1 MKILYIWDAD
11 YPWDIR
17 VEKICKSLMKNGN
30 DLHIAAR
37 NLKYLPEYENSD
49 GLHIHRLKPFRNKRI
64 NNAISFPAFF
74 SPMWKSF
81 IDRIIR
87 KNKIKLIIVRDL
99 PLAIAGIWAGKRHKL
114 PVIFDMAEDY
124 VALIKD
130 IWKARKFKGFN
141 LIVRNP
147 YLAKLVEKYSI
158 NNFDHIL
165 VVIDEAIDLM
175 KKYGV
180 PNDKVTIVSNTP
192 PLSMFNNSIFQM
204 NNFIEQMRKRYTA
217 IYTGGIQMGRGIQV
231 VLDALPVIIKQIPD
245 FLFVIVGDG
254 YAKKHLMELTK
265 EKRLEDYVLWVGWVE
280 HDRIYDYIKASKIGL
295 IPHFVSDH
303 DNTTVPNKLFDFMGC
318 GIPVIA
324 SDSIPMKRILEEEK
338 CGLTFRSGDDSDLS
352 RIIVELNN
360 SDNTYGSNG
369 ISAVKQKY
377 NWDEDEKRLINVI
390 KSTSHKRNEY

>member
-11 YPWDIR
+11 YPWDVR
-17 VEKICKSLMKNGN
+17 VDKICKSLVNNGYEV
-30 DLHIAAR
+30 HIAAR
-37 NLKYLPEYENSD
+37 NLRRSIEYENID
-49 GLHIHRLKPFRNKRI
+49 GLNIHRMKTFKNSKVNYAL
-64 NNAISFPAFF
+64 SFPAFF
-74 SPMWKSF
+74 SPFWRWF
-81 IDRIIR
+81 LDNIIQ
-87 KNKIKLIIVRDL
+87 KNNIELIIVRDL
-99 PLAIAGIWAGKRHKL
+99 PLAIAGIWAGKRHKI

-165 VVIDEAIDLM
+165 VVIDEAIDLI
-175 KKYGV
+175 KKCGV
-180 PNDKVTIVSNTP
+180 PHDKVTIVSNTP
-192 PLSMFNNSIFQM
+192 PLSIVNNSRFQT
-204 NNFIEQMRKRYTA
+204 NSFIEQMRKRYTA
-217 IYTGGIQMGRGIQV
+217 IYIGGIQMGRGIQI
-231 VLDALPVIIKQIPD
+231 VLDALPVIIKEIPD

-254 YAKKHLMELTK
+254 YAKKHLIKLTK
-265 EKRLEDYVLWVGWVE
+265 ENRLEDYVLWVGWVE

-303 DNTTVPNKLFDFMGC
+303 DNTTIPNKLFDFMGC

-324 SDSIPMKRILEEEK
+324 SDSIPLKRILEEEH
-338 CGLTFRSGDDSDLS
+338 CGLTFKSDNASDLI
-352 RIIVELNN
+352 RIIIELYT
-360 SDNTYGSNG
+360 SENTYGKNG
-369 ISAVKQKY
+369 MNAVRMKY

-390 KSTSHKRNEY
+390 KSTTHIRKAH

>member
-17 VEKICKSLMKNGN
+17 VEKICKSLFKNGH
-30 DLHIAAR
+30 DIHIASR
-37 NLKYLPEYENSD
+37 NLKKLTEYEYKD
-49 GLHIHRLKPFRNKRI
+49 GLHIHRLKKFRNDTI
-64 NNAISFPAFF
+64 NYALSFPAFF
-74 SPMWKSF
+74 SPIWKHF
-81 IDRIIR
+81 INGII
-87 KNKIKLIIVRDL
+87 KGDKVDLIIVRDL
-99 PLAIAGIWAGKRHKL
+99 PMAIAGIWAGKRHKI
-114 PVIFDMAEDY
+114 PIIFDMAEDY
-124 VALIKD
+124 VALIND

-165 VVIDEAIDLM
+165 VVIDEAKDLVL
-175 KKYGV
+175 KRGG
-180 PNDKVTIVSNTP
+180 NNERITIVGNTP
-192 PLSMFNNSIFQM
+192 SIASFNKPEIAINETIQR
-204 NNFIEQMRKRYTA
+204 IESHFSV
-217 IYTGGIQMGRGIQV
+217 IYTGGIQMGRGLQV
-231 VLDALPVIIKQIPD
+231 VFEAIPEIIKEIPD

-265 EKRLEDYVLWVGWVE
+265 TKRLEDYVLWVGWVK
-280 HDRIYDYIKASKIGL
+280 HDRIYDYIKVSKAGL

-324 SDSIPMKRILEEEK
+324 SDSIPMKRILEEEH
-338 CGLTFRSGDDSDLS
+338 CGLTFKSNNASDLI
-352 RIIVELNN
+352 RIIIELYI
-360 SDNTYGSNG
+360 SENTYGKNG
-369 ISAVKQKY
+369 MNAVRMKY

-390 KSTSHKRNEY
+390 KSTTH